1 ETGEITS
8 AYTNEDLDFFT
19 SHGYALAAAEMRGS
33 GASFGVRELDR
44 GPQIGKD
51 GKVLVEWLAARDWS
65 NGAVGMVGLSYQG
78 FSQYAT
84 AAEKPAALKAIFPE
98 IAGFDDY
105 TSMFYPGGIFVRSL
119 SEFATDS
126 IRRDDQNY
134 YEPAGRRPRLPS
146 VPVIDED

>member
-1 ETGEITS
+1 GVELAVTVYLPTDGPEVSGFPVLLWYMPGHRESIDPETGEIIS
-8 AYTNEDLDFFT
+8 AYTDEDLDFFT

-51 GKVLVEWLAARDWS
+51 GKALVEWLATREWS
-65 NGAVGMVGLSYQG
+65 NGPVGMVGLSYQG

-84 AAEKPAALKAIFPE
+84 AAEGPAGLKAIFPE

-105 TSMFYPGGIFVRSL
+105 TSMFHPGG
-119 SEFATDS
+119 
-126 IRRDDQNY
+126 
-134 YEPAGRRPRLPS
+134 
-146 VPVIDED
+146 